1 MSKFLILYFFSFLC
15 SSRTIVVDFGYRL
28 TVINMNETPV
38 SIGQMHSFY
47 LYMYNGEYYDRPGT
61 IPHLYSKTGVYTG
74 I

>member
-1 MSKFLILYFFSFLC
+1 
-15 SSRTIVVDFGYRL
+15 
-28 TVINMNETPV
+28 MNETPV

-74 I
+74 IYMYLVFLIRSWVRVRTHSARRF